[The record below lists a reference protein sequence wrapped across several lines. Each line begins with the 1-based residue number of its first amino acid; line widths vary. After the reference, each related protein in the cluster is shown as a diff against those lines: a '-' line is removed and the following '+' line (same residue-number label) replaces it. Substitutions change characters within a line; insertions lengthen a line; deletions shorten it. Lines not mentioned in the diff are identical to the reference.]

1 MKREEVIRL
10 IEKMQ
15 ANGVPDKWCE
25 EFAEAM
31 RQASQ
36 KRNAL
41 ADDFHRAI
49 VYCFVLF
56 TRVGYL
62 NKERRNFLR
71 PTKRSMLMAF
81 GLMLAVIA
89 ESIALLAIMV
99 AVGLGA
105 ASLII
110 LMFVLLFQ
118 LGYVVSKGN
127 QLIGGYSGDDLGL
140 SPSCTQCAYDLSG
153 LDSVLGEKLWVG
165 PESCPECGLR
175 YPAVP

>member
-1 MKREEVIRL
+1 MKRDEVIRL

-25 EFAEAM
+25 EFAEVM
-31 RQASQ
+31 RQESQ

-41 ADDFHRAI
+41 ADDFHRSI

-62 NKERRNFLR
+62 DKERRNFLR
-71 PTKRSMLMAF
+71 PTKRSIVMAF
-81 GLMLAVIA
+81 GLMVAVILQ
-89 ESIALLAIMV
+89 SIVLLAILT
-99 AVGLGA
+99 AAGLGVYA
-105 ASLII
+105 LII
-110 LMFVLLFQ
+110 LMFVLLFE

-140 SPSCTQCAYDLSG
+140 SSSCTHCKYDLSG
-153 LDSVLGEKLWVG
+153 LESVLGEKLWIG
-165 PESCPECGLR
+165 PESCPECGHR